1 MTIFA
6 VANTKG
12 GVGKSTDSVQLVTGL
27 TTRGMSA
34 GLVDGDTKQNSAMLS
49 MTNRIKNGF
58 PGIKTFGVTDGASL
72 RAQVRLQAPDF
83 DHIVIDVGAKDS
95 GNLRGALTVANVLL
109 IPFTPESY
117 DVWEFT
123 NMIALVQEAMEARA
137 AVDDGT
143 GPLMVI
149 PFLNKADTF
158 DGAKSDNALAI
169 EEVSSHGFPVAPVRL
184 VLRKAIA
191 RASAAGLNVT
201 EYKPLDPKA
210 ADEVDAWINYILEV
224 SKS

>member
-12 GVGKSTDSVQLVTGL
+12 GVGKSTDSVQLATGL
-27 TTRGMSA
+27 VARGASV

-49 MTNRIKNGF
+49 MTNRINNGF
-58 PGIKTFGVTDGASL
+58 PGIKTFGVADGASL
-72 RAQVRLQAPDF
+72 RSQVRLQAPDF

-95 GNLRGALTVANVLL
+95 GTMRGALTVAEVLL

-123 NMIALVQEAMEARA
+123 NMIALVQEALELR
-137 AVDDGT
+137 
-143 GPLMVI
+143 PFKVI

-158 DGAKSDNALAI
+158 DGDKSDNALAV

-184 VLRKAIA
+184 VSRKAIA
-191 RASAAGLNVT
+191 RASAAGLNVAD
-201 EYKPLDPKA
+201 YKPLDPKA
-210 ADEVDAWINYILEV
+210 RDEVDAWIDHILEV
-224 SKS
+224 SKG